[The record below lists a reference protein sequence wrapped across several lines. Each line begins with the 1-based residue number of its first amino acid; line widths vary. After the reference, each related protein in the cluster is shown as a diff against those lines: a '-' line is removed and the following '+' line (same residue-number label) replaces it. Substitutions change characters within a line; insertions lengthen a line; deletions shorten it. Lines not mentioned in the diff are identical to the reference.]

1 MVVGAPSIS
10 QEALSACILIVDDV
24 ELNRLLISSYLSKGG
39 FENLH
44 FAVDGLDAL
53 DKIKQLN
60 PDLIILD
67 LIMPNMD
74 GFEVCRALRK
84 NELYG
89 DLPILVQTAMSEP
102 EERAEAFEA
111 GATDL
116 VSKPLSPLELVS
128 RTRIHLEN
136 RLMLRGLKS
145 YQARLTRDL
154 EVAREMQKALM
165 PRQDFLKQVEDNH
178 RVRLLYQYESSDELG
193 GDFWGLRVVD
203 DNRLFFYIVDFA
215 GHGVSAALNTFRLH
229 SIIDHSENIPS
240 PEIYLGELN
249 RQLYRL
255 LPVEQ
260 YATMLCGFI
269 DVPRGRLVYASAA
282 STSPMIGRQGS
293 GEIRLLDPTG
303 YPLGAMAEASFE
315 KHEVPFAPGD
325 LLFLYSDVLTENPDK
340 NGAPLGEEGLEEL
353 FRKSLLD
360 SRVELSLC
368 QIMSENIEQVLQ
380 RPYQDDM
387 TAVFLRAL
395 ET

>member
-1 MVVGAPSIS
+1 MGVDEPSIS

-24 ELNRLLISSYLSKGG
+24 ELNRLLISSYLGKSG

-53 DKIKQLN
+53 DKVKKLN
-60 PDLIILD
+60 PDIVILD

-74 GFEVCRALRK
+74 GFEVCRALRQD
-84 NELYG
+84 ELYV
-89 DLPILVQTAMSEP
+89 DLPILIQTAMSEP

-136 RLMLRGLKS
+136 RIMLRDLKGYRS
-145 YQARLTRDL
+145 RLTRDL

-165 PRQDFLKQVEDNH
+165 PGRNFLQQVEQSH
-178 RVRLLYQYESSDELG
+178 RVRVRYNYESSDELG
-193 GDFWGLRVVD
+193 GDFWGMRVMED
-203 DNRLFFYIVDFA
+203 GRLFFYIVDFA
-215 GHGVSAALNTFRLH
+215 GHGVTAALNTFRLH
-229 SIIDHSENIPS
+229 SLIDHAENIPS
-240 PEIYLGELN
+240 PEIYLKELN
-249 RQLYRL
+249 RQLHRL

-260 YATMLCGFI
+260 YATMLCGYI
-269 DVPRGRLVYASAA
+269 DVPAGTLVYSSAA
-282 STSPMIGRQGS
+282 STTPMIGRQGS

-315 KHEVPFAPGD
+315 RREVSFATGD
-325 LLFLYSDVLTENPDK
+325 LLFLYSDVLTETPDRS
-340 NGAPLGEEGLEEL
+340 GVPLGDEGLEEL

-360 SRVELSLC
+360 NRAGLTVCEV
-368 QIMSENIEQVLQ
+368 MSENIEQTLCP
-380 RPYQDDM
+380 PYQDDM

>member
-1 MVVGAPSIS
+1 MMVGKPSIN
-10 QEALSACILIVDDV
+10 QEALSGCILIVDDV

-44 FAVDGLDAL
+44 FAVDGVDAL
-53 DKIKQLN
+53 EKIEQIN
-60 PDLIILD
+60 PDLVILD

-74 GFEVCRALRK
+74 GFEVCRTLRQQAK
-84 NELYG
+84 YV

-102 EERAEAFEA
+102 EERAQAFEV

-116 VSKPLSPLELVS
+116 VSKPLSPMELIA

-136 RLMLRGLKS
+136 RLLLRGLKN

-165 PRQDFLKQVEDNH
+165 PGTEYLQQVEDQL
-178 RVRLLYQYESSDELG
+178 RVRVLYQYESSDELG
-193 GDFWGLRVVD
+193 GDFWGLRVLD

-229 SIIDHSENIPS
+229 SLIEHSDVLPS
-240 PEIYLGELN
+240 PEVYLAELN

-269 DVPRGRLVYASAA
+269 DVPARTLVYSGAA

-293 GEIRLLDPTG
+293 GEIKLLDPSG
-303 YPLGAMAEASFE
+303 FPLGANEQATYIRR
-315 KHEVPFAPGD
+315 EVPFAPGD
-325 LLFLYSDVLTENPDK
+325 LIFLYSDVLTETPDME
-340 NGAPLGEEGLEEL
+340 GRPLEEEGLLEL
-353 FRKSLLD
+353 FRESLLD
-360 SRVELSLC
+360 PRMDLTLC
-368 QIMSENIEQVLQ
+368 EIMSSKIEQVLR

-395 ET
+395 DG